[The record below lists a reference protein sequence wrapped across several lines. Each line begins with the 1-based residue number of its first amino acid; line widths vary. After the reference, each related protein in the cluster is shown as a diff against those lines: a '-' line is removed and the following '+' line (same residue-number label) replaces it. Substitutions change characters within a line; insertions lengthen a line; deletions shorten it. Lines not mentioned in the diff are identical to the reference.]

1 MKRGRPPRPEPP
13 LPGQLELFA
22 VTLPGASQDAGA
34 VQSATAREPAIPILP
49 ARKPKAPQSAKPR
62 TATKTPKKPP
72 RVARI
77 AEHETTLLRVKDA
90 AALLGLSKSTL
101 DKMRHEGRGPVW
113 VRLTGKIVA
122 YDIEDL
128 DAYLARRKTGGE

>member
-13 LPGQLELFA
+13 LPGQLDLFA
-22 VTLPGASQDAGA
+22 VTLPEDSQTVGP
-34 VQSATAREPAIPILP
+34 VQPGNSGKPAIAISQ
-49 ARKPKAPQSAKPR
+49 ARKAKAAQSAKPR
-62 TATKTPKKPP
+62 PAAKTPKKPP
-72 RVARI
+72 RLARI
-77 AEHETTLLRVKDA
+77 AERETTLLRVKDA

-122 YDIEDL
+122 YDIDDL

>member
-1 MKRGRPPRPEPP
+1 MKRGRLPRPEPP
-13 LPGQLELFA
+13 LPGQLDLFA
-22 VTLPGASQDAGA
+22 VTLPEDWQTAGP
-34 VQSATAREPAIPILP
+34 VQPATAGEPAIAISQ
-49 ARKPKAPQSAKPR
+49 ARKAKAAQSAKPR
-62 TATKTPKKPP
+62 TAKKTPKKPP
-72 RVARI
+72 RLARI
-77 AEHETTLLRVKDA
+77 AERETTLLRVKDA

-122 YDIEDL
+122 YDIDDL

>member
-13 LPGQLELFA
+13 LPGQLDLFA
-22 VTLPGASQDAGA
+22 ITVPEDSQTAGPF
-34 VQSATAREPAIPILP
+34 QTATASKPAIPISP
-49 ARKPKAPQSAKPR
+49 APKPKAPKNAKAR
-62 TATKTPKKPP
+62 AAAKKPKKPQ
-72 RVARI
+72 RLAGI
-77 AEHETTLLRVKDA
+77 AKRETTLLRVKDA

-122 YDIEDL
+122 YDIDDL